1 MADIKVKVDSQNA
14 IKARVGS
21 QNAIKVI
28 STSEAKSTLDGLLDV
43 DLSGVSDGMVLFYN
57 QSNSRWESGII
68 DGGTYWILK
77 KIKINKKR
85 QKFKKCRNHHL
96 AKD

>member
-43 DLSGVSDGMVLFYN
+43 DLGGVSDGMVLFYN

-68 DGGTYWILK
+68 DGGTY
-77 KIKINKKR
+77 
-85 QKFKKCRNHHL
+85 
-96 AKD
+96 